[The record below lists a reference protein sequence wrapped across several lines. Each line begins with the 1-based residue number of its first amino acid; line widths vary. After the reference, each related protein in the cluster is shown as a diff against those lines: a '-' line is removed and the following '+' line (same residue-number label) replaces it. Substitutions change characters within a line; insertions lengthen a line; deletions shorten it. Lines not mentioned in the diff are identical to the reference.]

1 MIIKIKE
8 LFKVAVP
15 EMNDLQV
22 QQWYRGFRQARYAEQ
37 RLEIFSLINTI
48 KLNDTNKCS
57 DLREVNFRILGN
69 KVFIDKKINLVKKTG
84 VKQA

>member
-1 MIIKIKE
+1 MIIKIRE

-22 QQWYRGFRQARYAEQ
+22 QRWHRGFRQARYTEQ

-48 KLNDTNKCS
+48 KLNYNNSELGQIDFT
-57 DLREVNFRILGN
+57 ILGD
-69 KVFIDKKINLVKKTG
+69 KVLIDKKINLVKKTG

>member
-22 QQWYRGFRQARYAEQ
+22 QQWYRGFRQARYPEQ

-48 KLNDTNKCS
+48 KLNNTNKCS

>member
-48 KLNDTNKCS
+48 KLNYNNSELGQIDFT
-57 DLREVNFRILGN
+57 ILGN
-69 KVFIDKKINLVKKTG
+69 KVFIDKKIG